1 MQTRTHSRS
10 HVLLRNATV
19 LTMLCYCQN
28 SSRDPGCERT
38 GLDPVA
44 AATVADIGLFTESGA
59 PIELP
64 GAVVSCAQGS
74 SGFDRAQY
82 RPEHGLGVVLVNGS
96 FQIARGE
103 GVLFNYYVCGIG
115 IILRRC
121 GEPLR
126 VRVEAPGCEPYE
138 RVFTWDDNFDLN
150 GPYQFNF
157 RVPVRLRCAADA
169 GADPS
174 MRDIYVHNY
183 DVIDVARDVFRARDT
198 GADLDGSSP

>member
-1 MQTRTHSRS
+1 MRASAHTRPHD
-10 HVLLRNATV
+10 LLRHALA
-19 LTMLCYCQN
+19 LTMLGCDQN
-28 SSRDPGCERT
+28 SSRDPSCARS
-38 GLDPVA
+38 GLDPNPVA
-44 AATVADIGLFTESGA
+44 TLADIGLFTESGA

-74 SGFDRAQY
+74 SEFERAGYFPQDSI
-82 RPEHGLGVVLVNGS
+82 GAVLVNGS
-96 FQIARGE
+96 IQLVQGE
-103 GVLFNYYVCGIG
+103 GVLFNYYSCGIER

-126 VRVEAPGCEPYE
+126 VRVEAPGCDPYE

-150 GPYQFNF
+150 GPYQTNF

-183 DVIDVARDVFRARDT
+183 DVIDVTRDIFRARDAGT
-198 GADLDGSSP
+198 NLDAM

>member
-1 MQTRTHSRS
+1 MRRRMYSRS
-10 HVLLRNATV
+10 HVLLRTALAV
-19 LTMLCYCQN
+19 VMLGCSLN
-28 SSRDPGCERT
+28 SSRDPSCERT
-38 GLDPVA
+38 GLDPNPVA
-44 AATVADIGLFTESGA
+44 TMADIGLFTESGA

-64 GAVVSCAQGS
+64 SAAVFCAQGS
-74 SGFDRAQY
+74 SEFERAGYFPQD
-82 RPEHGLGVVLVNGS
+82 GIGAVLVNGS
-96 FQIARGE
+96 MRSVQGK
-103 GVLFNYYVCGIG
+103 GVLFNYYLCGFR

-157 RVPVRLRCAADA
+157 RLPVRLRCSADA

-183 DVIDVARDVFRARDT
+183 DVIDVARDIFRTRDAGT
-198 GADLDGSSP
+198 NLAAM